1 MIRRRPRVDPR
12 LTGIHHPSPR
22 LTGVLLDSDPFSF
35 LAKCQLSRSR
45 ASEQDNLTRMN
56 IMGSSIDIV
65 TPDGAFYAYIAE
77 PKAIPAPAVV
87 VIQESFGVT
96 ADLRA
101 TCDELATKG
110 FITVCP
116 DLYWRQE
123 PMLQLSDKTEWPRA
137 FALYQA
143 LDIDKA
149 VADVQATVDQ
159 TRAMIWCTG
168 KVGVVGFCLGGLLTY
183 LTAVRGGV
191 DAGVCYYGGRTE
203 EFLSESPS
211 LSGPLLMHLGALD
224 EYISSTAQVAIREEL
239 VPRGVEI
246 HVYPECSHAFARHRG
261 VHYDPEAA
269 SRANAR
275 TVIFF
280 QRHLRC

>member
-1 MIRRRPRVDPR
+1 
-12 LTGIHHPSPR
+12 
-22 LTGVLLDSDPFSF
+22 
-35 LAKCQLSRSR
+35 
-45 ASEQDNLTRMN
+45 
-56 IMGSSIDIV
+56 MGSSIDIV
-65 TPDGAFYAYIAE
+65 TPDGTFYAYIAE
-77 PKAIPAPAVV
+77 PRAIPAPALV
-87 VIQESFGVT
+87 VIQEAFGVNK
-96 ADLRA
+96 DLRA

-143 LDIDKA
+143 LDIYKA

-168 KVGVVGFCLGGLLTY
+168 KVGVMGFCLGGLLTY

-203 EFLSESPS
+203 EFLSESS
-211 LSGPLLMHLGALD
+211 ALNGPLLIHLGELD
-224 EYISSTAQVAIREEL
+224 EYISRQAQIAIREQL
-239 VPRGVEI
+239 APRGVEI
-246 HVYPECSHAFARHRG
+246 HTYPGCSHAFARHQG
-261 VHYDPEAA
+261 AHYDAEAT
-269 SRANAR
+269 SQANAR
-275 TVIFF
+275 TVAFF
-280 QRHLRC
+280 QEHLRC